1 MTSDNFGSTAIMAW
15 ILAGGLLAK
24 LVVAVLILLAGWII
38 IRVAKRMIRK
48 ALAKSTLDEL
58 LHPFIFN
65 TVRIVLWILLLL
77 TILSWL
83 GVPITAFITALGA
96 AGVAIALALKD
107 SLSNFAGGIIIL
119 FSKPFKKGDYIED
132 LEVSGLVEKIDLLY
146 TTITTF
152 DKKTITM
159 PNGKLANATVINYS
173 KEPVRRVD
181 FTFTASY
188 EANTAHVKEILR
200 EVAISHPLALK
211 NPEPFV
217 AVSGH
222 GDNAINYVL
231 RVWSNQ
237 EDYWVLYHDLLEQVK
252 NALEQAGVN
261 IPYPQLDVHMV

>member
-119 FSKPFKKGDYIED
+119 FSKPFKKGDYIE
-132 LEVSGLVEKIDLLY
+132 
-146 TTITTF
+146 
-152 DKKTITM
+152 
-159 PNGKLANATVINYS
+159 
-173 KEPVRRVD
+173 
-181 FTFTASY
+181 
-188 EANTAHVKEILR
+188 
-200 EVAISHPLALK
+200 
-211 NPEPFV
+211 
-217 AVSGH
+217 
-222 GDNAINYVL
+222 
-231 RVWSNQ
+231 
-237 EDYWVLYHDLLEQVK
+237 
-252 NALEQAGVN
+252 
-261 IPYPQLDVHMV
+261 